1 MSIQSYVFESR
12 KFKVNLFEASLDWE
26 KKMDIYRNLGGDS
39 GVVAYEIE
47 SDSIKVKFRD
57 GWIYIYS
64 HGSAGP
70 GNIDH
75 MKRLAHAGKGLN
87 GFIAC
92 VVRKAYA
99 SKSR

>member
-1 MSIQSYVFESR
+1 ME
-12 KFKVNLFEASLDWE
+12 
-26 KKMDIYRNLGGDS
+26 IYKNLGRDS

-57 GWIYIYS
+57 GWIYIYN

-70 GNIDH
+70 GNIDQ
-75 MKRLAHAGKGLN
+75 MKRFAHAGRGLN
-87 GFIAC
+87 SFITR

-99 SKSR
+99 AKTR